1 VQSLIHY
8 LLISAL
14 FKRSLAQSLFKK
26 EQMSNRSFQKSDEK
40 SDHSFALS
48 KRAKEQK

>member
-1 VQSLIHY
+1 MIKD
-8 LLISAL
+8 LISGL
-14 FKRSLAQSLFKK
+14 G
-26 EQMSNRSFQKSDEK
+26 NRSFAHRSFPLFSKERLSDRLLIRSFKK

>member
-1 VQSLIHY
+1 VITIF
-8 LLISAL
+8 LLFS
-14 FKRSLAQSLFKK
+14 K
-26 EQMSNRSFQKSDEK
+26 ERQNSDRSFKKSDEK